1 MCASDMP
8 GLMQRRSL
16 IQLQLRPQLPRVNLA
31 GSHTLWA
38 PAEGAEG
45 LALVLGLGL
54 GLRLGET
61 VQESL
66 YWTDLEPVSHVKKP
80 S

>member
-1 MCASDMP
+1 MCAADMP

-16 IQLQLRPQLPRVNLA
+16 IQLQLRPQLPRANLA

-54 GLRLGET
+54 CLGET

-80 S
+80 R